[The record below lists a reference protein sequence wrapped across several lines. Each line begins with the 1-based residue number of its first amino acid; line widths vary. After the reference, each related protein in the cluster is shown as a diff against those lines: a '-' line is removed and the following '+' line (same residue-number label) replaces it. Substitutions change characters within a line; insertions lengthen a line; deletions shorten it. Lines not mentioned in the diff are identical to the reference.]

1 PNIDQPIFDW
11 GTRKT
16 NIKIAET
23 DQKIA
28 LAKYEKA
35 IQSAFREVNDALATH
50 AHIGERLDAQRRL
63 VSAPA
68 ATYNLSMARYK
79 VGVDS

>member
-1 PNIDQPIFDW
+1 STGYASSELKDLFKTGNFAWSIGPNIDLPIFDW

-50 AHIGERLDAQRRL
+50 AHIG
-63 VSAPA
+63 
-68 ATYNLSMARYK
+68 
-79 VGVDS
+79 